1 MARRRLVSALGQEP
15 RAAPVPL
22 PAAPRIQLSPPRR
35 MASADQVLDQAI
47 AALEPLRDAGSGRSL
62 LELQWIRQV
71 RVQSNRVVFRLALPG
86 FAGSQRER
94 IAAEARSAL
103 LALGGIDDVQIEL
116 AQPTEAAPAQSQAPG
131 PSHGHSNS
139 HGGAPIGAAGHGG
152 GGPERQA
159 IPGVKQVIAVS
170 SGKGGVGKSTVAVN
184 LACAL
189 AAGGLR
195 VGLLD
200 ADIYGPNAPTM
211 LGVADRTPEV
221 RGEGATQ
228 VLTPIES
235 CGIAMVS
242 MGLLIQE
249 NQPVIWRGPMLNGII
264 RQFLYQVDWGERD
277 VLVVDLPPGTGD
289 AQLSLAQAVP
299 MAGVVIVTTPQQ
311 VSLQD
316 ARRGLAMF
324 LQMGVPVLGVVEN
337 MTAFIPPDAP
347 EKRYELFGRGGGQR
361 LAEEAGVP
369 LLAQLPMELAV
380 VQGGDGGRPAVLS
393 APESATAQAFRALA
407 ERLLSA
413 VPAA

>member
-1 MARRRLVSALGQEP
+1 
-15 RAAPVPL
+15 
-22 PAAPRIQLSPPRR
+22 

-71 RVQSNRVVFRLALPG
+71 RVQNNRVVFRLALPG

-116 AQPTEAAPAQSQAPG
+116 AQPTEAAPAPSQAPG
-131 PSHGHSNS
+131 ASHGHSHNHGHSNSHGHGNS

-189 AAGGLR
+189 AACGLR

-221 RGEGATQ
+221 RGEGAAQ

>member
-1 MARRRLVSALGQEP
+1 
-15 RAAPVPL
+15 
-22 PAAPRIQLSPPRR
+22 
-35 MASADQVLDQAI
+35 MASPDQALE
-47 AALEPLRDAGSGRSL
+47 AALAALAPLKDAGSGRSL
-62 LELQWIRQV
+62 VELQWIDQV
-71 RVQSNRVVFRLALPG
+71 RLQPNRAVFRLALPG
-86 FAGSQRER
+86 FATSQRER
-94 IAAEARSAL
+94 IVSEARAAL
-103 LALGGIDDVQIEL
+103 LGLDGIHDVQIEL
-116 AQPTEAAPAQSQAPG
+116 AQAPAQAG
-131 PSHGHSNS
+131 PSGHS
-139 HGGAPIGAAGHGG
+139 HQGAPIGGGGHGG
-152 GGPERQA
+152 GTERQPIA
-159 IPGVKQVIAVS
+159 GVKQVIAVS

-189 AAGGLR
+189 AQAGLR

-221 RGEGATQ
+221 QGEGADQ
-228 VLTPIES
+228 RLTPIDS

-242 MGLLIQE
+242 MGLLIGE

-264 RQFLYQVDWGERD
+264 RQFLYQVEWGERD

-299 MAGVVIVTTPQQ
+299 MAGVIIVTTPQQ

-347 EKRYELFGRGGGQR
+347 EKRYELFGRGGGQL
-361 LAEEAGVP
+361 LADEAAVP

-380 VQGGDGGRPAVLS
+380 VSGGDQGLPVVLA
-393 APESATAQAFRALA
+393 APESASAQAFLALAARLRAL
-407 ERLLSA
+407 
-413 VPAA
+413 VPAP